1 MARVYT
7 LPPIPGVK
15 DLNTLMAFLQNK
27 DEYDARLQA
36 LTTLEEEI
44 NALILK
50 VGPAEEIET
59 LHKQAEQAAK
69 DSLALAQKAAEEVKA
84 RKDEAEAN
92 AAEVTAKALDLM
104 KEWQIK
110 SESLATSQA
119 EFAAYQ
125 AEQQGQ
131 IDQQLAAISEREA
144 AAAKAMEGAQALQAT
159 LQEKLDKLKALAV

>member
-7 LPPIPGVK
+7 LPPTPGVK

-84 RKDEAEAN
+84 RKDEAEAQ
-92 AAEVTAKALDLM
+92 AAEVIAKALDLM
-104 KEWQIK
+104 KEWQMK
-110 SESLATSQA
+110 SESLAAIQA
-119 EFAAYQ
+119 EFAAYKT
-125 AEQQGQ
+125 EQQGQ

-144 AAAKAMEGAQALQAT
+144 AAAKAMEEAQALQVA